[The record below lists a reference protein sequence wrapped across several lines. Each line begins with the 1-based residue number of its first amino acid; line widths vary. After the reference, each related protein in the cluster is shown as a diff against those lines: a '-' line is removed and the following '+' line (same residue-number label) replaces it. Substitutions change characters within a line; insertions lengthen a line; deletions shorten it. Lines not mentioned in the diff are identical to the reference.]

1 MTERRKNKI
10 LVSIDFQ
17 EESYAALKQSYQ
29 VAKFLKAELVLLHVF
44 ELPDLLHS
52 LFVKHEELVKVTAE
66 TVTKLNNLVA
76 QATEESGLMVTSRF
90 ETGKA
95 YVKIVEIAKEVG
107 ARLII
112 MGKSSTELRHKM
124 GSNTIHV
131 VGGAPCPVITL
142 KNSEHRFDFKNVV
155 MPLDLTKPTAE
166 QTAMAIALGRYFNST
181 IHIVSVLTGGIFLHR
196 SRIYGK
202 MVRVEKELVKQGITT
217 KLKLYPKT
225 SVPAYKQ
232 ILKYS
237 NDHDIDLIM
246 LLARQDTSPNDQY
259 LGAVAQHIINEA
271 DIPVLSLIP
280 ADNLESE
287 SALDTFWNP
296 FDLF

>member
-1 MTERRKNKI
+1 MKKTNKNKI

-29 VAKFLKAELVLLHVF
+29 VAKFLKADLVLLHVF
-44 ELPDLLHS
+44 ELPDFLHS
-52 LFVKHEELVKVTAE
+52 LFIKNEELVMVTAE
-66 TVTKLNNLVA
+66 TVTKLTNLA
-76 QATEESGLMVTSRF
+76 NKAAEETGLTVTSRF

-95 YVKIVEIAKEVG
+95 YIKIVEIAKEIG

-112 MGKSSTELRHKM
+112 MGKSSNDHRKYM

-131 VGGAPCPVITL
+131 VSSAPCPVITL
-142 KNSEHRFDFKNVV
+142 KSAEHRIDFKDVV
-155 MPLDLTKPTAE
+155 IPLDLTKPTAE
-166 QTAMAIALGRYFNST
+166 QTAMAIALGKYFKSN

-202 MVRVEKELVKQGITT
+202 MLRVERELVKQGISTR
-217 KLKLYPKT
+217 LKLYPKT
-225 SVPAYKQ
+225 SIPAYKT

-237 NDHDIDLIM
+237 EAHNVDLIM
-246 LLARQDTSPNDQY
+246 LLARQDLTPTDQY

-271 DIPVLSLIP
+271 KMPVLSLIP
-280 ADNLESE
+280 ADNTGNE

-296 FDLF
+296 FDLY

>member
-1 MTERRKNKI
+1 MTERKKSKI

-44 ELPDLLHS
+44 ELPDFLHS
-52 LFVKHEELVKVTAE
+52 FFVKNEDLVMLTAE
-66 TVTKLNNLVA
+66 TVTKLANL
-76 QATEESGLMVTSRF
+76 ATKAAEEFGLKVSTRF

-112 MGKSSTELRHKM
+112 MGTSNTKQRYKM

-131 VGGAPCPVITL
+131 VASAPCPVITL
-142 KNSEHRFDFKNVV
+142 KSSEHRIDFKHVV

-166 QTAMAIALGRYFNST
+166 QTAMAVALGRYFNST

-196 SRIYGK
+196 SRIYSK
-202 MVRVEKELVKQGITT
+202 MLRVEKELTKQGIAT

-225 SVPAYKQ
+225 STPAYKH
-232 ILKYS
+232 ILKYAA
-237 NDHDIDLIM
+237 DHNIDLIM
-246 LLARQDTSPNDQY
+246 LLARQDSSPSDQY
-259 LGAVAQHIINEA
+259 LGAVAQHVINEA
-271 DIPVLSLIP
+271 NIPVLSLIP
-280 ADNLESE
+280 AGTTENE
-287 SALDTFWNP
+287 SALEAFWNP